1 MKTVNNLFDKI
12 CTKENILLAIHK
24 AARGKR
30 KKRVVQ
36 QVLANEEVVAD
47 KLLEQL
53 QGGTWRP
60 NAIHS
65 VKVINDGIQ
74 QKKREIVC
82 PDFVNEQ
89 IVHHAIL
96 NVCASIF
103 QRRFYKYSCASIPGR
118 GVEYAVKYIRKAKT
132 DRKNTKYFAVL
143 DIRKFFNS
151 IKPSK
156 VFLCDTAHNTR

>member
-1 MKTVNNLFDKI
+1 MKSVNILFVKI

-60 NAIHS
+60 NAIES
-65 VKVINDGIQ
+65 GKVINDGIQ
-74 QKKREIVC
+74 RKKREIV
-82 PDFVNEQ
+82 
-89 IVHHAIL
+89 
-96 NVCASIF
+96 
-103 QRRFYKYSCASIPGR
+103 
-118 GVEYAVKYIRKAKT
+118 
-132 DRKNTKYFAVL
+132 
-143 DIRKFFNS
+143 
-151 IKPSK
+151 
-156 VFLCDTAHNTR
+156 